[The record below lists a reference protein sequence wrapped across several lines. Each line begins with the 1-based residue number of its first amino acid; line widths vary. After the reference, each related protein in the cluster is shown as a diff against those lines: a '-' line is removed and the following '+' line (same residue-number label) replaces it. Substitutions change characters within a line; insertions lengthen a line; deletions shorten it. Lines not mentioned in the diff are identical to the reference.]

1 MRPERLTISA
11 FGSFA
16 EEVTIDFTRLGTKG
30 LYLITGDTGSGKTT
44 IFDAI
49 MFALYGGASGEDR
62 ENAMFRSKYAKDDV
76 KTFVELLFSYRGRQY
91 RVRRN
96 PEYLRPKGRGV
107 GMTTQKA
114 DAVLEYPDDRQPVTR
129 TAEVTRAV
137 EEIIG
142 LNRSQFTQIAMLAQG
157 EFRRLLMAGTK
168 ERESIFRDIFCTGN
182 YRQLQDI
189 IKSEFLQ
196 QSREY
201 QRRKDRILQYMEGIT
216 CQSES
221 PFFEKIETLKKQ
233 KQLVEEW
240 NVLLEGMVR
249 EDAKALEEKD
259 KEQGLFDTQLTR
271 LNEQIGVA
279 VSMEEA
285 ADHLAQIE
293 KELVALQAE
302 YGKKKEAAE
311 CAVKE
316 AAICE
321 QLAAEG
327 NRIQDKLP
335 DYQRQSELA
344 VQITQME
351 EELTVTQKTQ
361 AEEEKKRERQLQQI
375 AQLTQMIEQ
384 YKDAGKERIQAETQ
398 LEKKNAL
405 LLEAGEL
412 RTRLKDYRKLTE
424 SVREAKD
431 AYQKVSL
438 QCEKA
443 AESLKCKEKRF
454 YDAQAGILAEEL
466 KQGMP
471 CPVCGSLEH
480 PRLAVRPKHVPS
492 KEELERDK
500 AEKERLETEREQC
513 SLKAGRMR
521 EQQQQE
527 EKRLR
532 RDMQRLLQNA
542 GDEDVLGTEAMLKQQ
557 EAVWLQEQMALQKRV
572 ENLTDRETEYR
583 NAEKK
588 LPSLQNKREEL
599 EERIQRY
606 REEQIRKTNDLQ
618 HRRENLLSLQKGL
631 YYQDEQ
637 TAREHMTKLQE
648 QKVALEQSVR
658 QTAEAV
664 AECES
669 VRKEKMGQKKVLEE
683 QLSAGKRKELASLQ
697 AQKQEL
703 ERRKTQIQ
711 SEIEEIRLRYQ
722 NNKRAGVQ
730 IEQEWKQMK
739 ETEKA
744 YKLLKSLSD
753 TANGNL
759 AGKDKI
765 MLETYVQMTFFDRVL
780 NRANLRLLKMT
791 GGQYELVRRKGASNQ
806 KSQSGLELEVRDH
819 YNGSL
824 RGVQTLS
831 GGESFLAA
839 LSLALGLSDEIQMAA
854 GGIRLD
860 TLFVDEGFGSLDDE
874 TLTKVVQVLDGLTE
888 GSRLV
893 GIISH
898 VSELKQRIDRQIVV
912 RKTRTGGS
920 TVRMEC

>member
-1 MRPERLTISA
+1 MRPEKLTISA

-16 EEVTIDFTRLGTKG
+16 EEVTIDFTRLGTQG

-49 MFALYGGASGEDR
+49 IFALYGGASGEDR
-62 ENAMFRSKYAKDDV
+62 ESAMFRSKYAKEDA
-76 KTFVELLFSYRGRQY
+76 KTFVDLLFSYRGRQY
-91 RVRRN
+91 RVHRN

-114 DAVLEYPDDRQPVTR
+114 DAVLEYPDGRQPVTR
-129 TAEVTRAV
+129 SAEVTKAV

-142 LNRSQFTQIAMLAQG
+142 LSRSQFTQIAMLAQG

-168 ERESIFRDIFCTGN
+168 ERERIFRDIFCTGN
-182 YRQLQDI
+182 YRQLQDH

-201 QRRKDRILQYMEGIT
+201 QRLKDRILQYMEGIT
-216 CQSES
+216 CRRES
-221 PFFEKIETLKKQ
+221 PFFEEIENLKKQ
-233 KQLVEEW
+233 GQPMEEW
-240 NVLLEGMVR
+240 NVLLEGMVK
-249 EDAKALEEKD
+249 EDADELEQKAQ
-259 KEQGLFDTQLTR
+259 EQELLDVQLTR

-285 ADHLAQIE
+285 ADNLERIE
-293 KELVALQAE
+293 KELVTLQAE
-302 YGKKKEAAE
+302 YEKKREAAE
-311 CAVKE
+311 CAAKE
-316 AAICE
+316 AEVCE
-321 QLAAEG
+321 RLAAEA

-335 DYQRQSELA
+335 DYQRQSELVA
-344 VQITQME
+344 QIAQME

-361 AEEEKKRERQLQQI
+361 TREEKKREKQLHRI
-375 AQLTQMIEQ
+375 VELTQITEQ
-384 YKDAGKERIQAETQ
+384 YRDAGKERIQAETQ
-398 LEKKNAL
+398 LEKNKAL
-405 LLEAGEL
+405 LSEAKELGE
-412 RTRLKDYRKLTE
+412 RLQKYQKLTGK
-424 SVREAKD
+424 VQKAKD
-431 AYQKVSL
+431 AYQKAAQ
-438 QCEKA
+438 QCEA
-443 AESLKCKEKRF
+443 AADSLNRKEKLF
-454 YDAQAGILAEEL
+454 YDAQAGILAQEL

-480 PRLAVRPKHVPS
+480 PRLAVRLDMVPS
-492 KEELERDK
+492 KEELEQDK
-500 AEKERLETEREQC
+500 EERKRLEAEREK
-513 SLKAGRMR
+513 SSREAGRMS

-527 EKRLR
+527 ENQLR
-532 RDMQRLLQNA
+532 RDMQRLLGSVADNIPEA
-542 GDEDVLGTEAMLKQQ
+542 EAMLKRQ
-557 EAVWLQEQMALQKRV
+557 EAVWSQEQVALQKQV
-572 ENLTDRETEYR
+572 EDLTNREMEYR

-588 LPSLQNKREEL
+588 LPALQNKRGEL
-599 EERIQRY
+599 EERIQEY
-606 REEQIRKTNDLQ
+606 REEQIRQTNDLQ
-618 HRRENLLSLQKGL
+618 HQRENLVTLQKGL
-631 YYQDEQ
+631 LYQDEQ
-637 TAREHMTKLQE
+637 SARKQMTKLQE
-648 QKVALEQSVR
+648 QKSALEQNVR
-658 QTAEAV
+658 QTTEAV
-664 AECES
+664 ARCES
-669 VRKEKMGQKKVLEE
+669 ERKEKTGRKKTLEE
-683 QLSAGKRKELASLQ
+683 QLSTGKRKELVSLQ
-697 AQKQEL
+697 EEKQEL
-703 ERRKTQIQ
+703 EQRKTQIQ
-711 SEIEEIRLRYQ
+711 SEIEELRLRYQ
-722 NNKRAGVQ
+722 NNKRAGEQ
-730 IEQEWKQMK
+730 IEREWKQMK

-753 TANGNL
+753 TANGSL

-791 GGQYELVRRKGASNQ
+791 DGQYELVRRKGASNQ

-819 YNGSL
+819 YNGSS

-831 GGESFLAA
+831 GGESFMAS

-874 TLTKVVQVLDGLTE
+874 TLTKAVQVLNGLT
-888 GSRLV
+888 GGCRLV

-920 TVRMEC
+920 TVRIEC